1 MPTKKIGIAYIPVL
15 LSFTYKCEPEDDAGV
30 LSKELLISLLEEWEG
45 ITYGIEGADF
55 EFNSLDWLRGSYM
68 DQVQEIEVEDDEPT
82 EDTEESGSEDR

>member
-1 MPTKKIGIAYIPVL
+1 MPIMKIGIAYVPVL
-15 LSFTYKCEPEDDAGV
+15 LSFTYKCEPQDDAAV
-30 LSKELLISLLEEWEG
+30 LSKELVISLLEEWEG

-68 DQVQEIEVEDDEPT
+68 DHVQEIEVEDDEPS

>member
-15 LSFTYKCEPEDDAGV
+15 LSFTYKCESEDDAGV

-82 EDTEESGSEDR
+82 EDTEESSSEDR

>member
-1 MPTKKIGIAYIPVL
+1 MPIKKIGIAYVPVL
-15 LSFTYKCEPEDDAGV
+15 LSFTYKCEPQDDAAV
-30 LSKELLISLLEEWEG
+30 LSKELVISLLEEWEG

-68 DQVQEIEVEDDEPT
+68 DQVQEIEVEDDEPS

>member
-15 LSFTYKCEPEDDAGV
+15 LSFTYQCEPEADAGV
-30 LSKELLISLLEEWEG
+30 LSKELVISLLEEWEG

-68 DQVQEIEVEDDEPT
+68 DQVQEIEVEDDEPS
-82 EDTEESGSEDR
+82 EDTEESSSEDR

>member
-1 MPTKKIGIAYIPVL
+1 MATKKIGIAYVPVL
-15 LSFTYKCEPEDDAGV
+15 LSFTFKSSTEVDASV
-30 LSKELLISLLEEWEG
+30 LSKELLVSLLEEWEG
-45 ITYGIEGADF
+45 ITYGIDGADF